1 MENNKILKIKEYT
14 ISSTD
19 CFFLD
24 NNVWMFLFCPL
35 GNYQKKKQS
44 VYSNFFAGILS
55 HRATIYI
62 NSLVLSEFA
71 NTYLRLDFQL
81 WKRMPE
87 NCRADYKR
95 DYLQSEQYAA
105 TASLILAV
113 MRNILKVSERMPDN
127 FNSVNLDLLFD
138 HFKIID
144 FNDSYFIEYCRS
156 CGKNMLFVSDDKDFS
171 KIDCGNVK
179 VLTM

>member
-1 MENNKILKIKEYT
+1 MDV
-14 ISSTD
+14 S
-19 CFFLD
+19 FLPAGK
-24 NNVWMFLFCPL
+24 LSE
-35 GNYQKKKQS
+35 KKQS
-44 VYSNFFAGILS
+44 AYSCFFADIIS

-81 WKRMPE
+81 WKKRPE

-95 DYLQSEQYAA
+95 DYLQSTQYAT
-105 TASLILAV
+105 TALSVQAV

-127 FNSVNLDLLFD
+127 FNAVNLELIFN
-138 HFKIID
+138 HFKTID